1 LSSFVKQHTARI
13 SSDQVYSSF
22 SFRRFRPPIPRHP
35 VSSTHLNLTGM
46 KKPELPIAEEGLPFI
61 LFCGFA
67 ALICSILE
75 YDTVALAGLL
85 TTFFVTWFFRDPS
98 RILPPDDTAVI
109 CPADGK
115 VIAVKEMFDER
126 FLQRNVIRVSI
137 FMNVFNVHVNRAPFA
152 GTVERILFKPG
163 KFYSADKHQAALH
176 NEYCAMVVTTE
187 SKQQYA
193 SVQIAG
199 LIARRIVCWAE
210 PGDQIKAGQR
220 YGLIRFG
227 SRVDLYLPK
236 ETEVTVREGQKVR
249 AGETVLGRMLKEPK
263 KNVI

>member
-1 LSSFVKQHTARI
+1 
-13 SSDQVYSSF
+13 
-22 SFRRFRPPIPRHP
+22 
-35 VSSTHLNLTGM
+35 M
-46 KKPELPIAEEGLPFI
+46 KKPEMPIAKEGFPFI

-67 ALICSILE
+67 TLTCSISGF
-75 YDTVALAGLL
+75 YAVSLAGLL

-98 RILPPDDTAVI
+98 RILPPDDNVII

-115 VIAVKEMFDER
+115 IIAVKEMFDER
-126 FLQRNVIRVSI
+126 FLQQNVIRVSI
-137 FMNVFNVHVNRAPFA
+137 FMNVFNVHVNRVPFA
-152 GTVERILFKPG
+152 GTVERVLFKPG

-176 NEYCAMVVTTE
+176 NEYCAMIVSTE

-236 ETEVTVREGQKVR
+236 ETEVIVREGQKVR
-249 AGETVLGRMLKEPK
+249 AGESVLARVK
-263 KNVI
+263 